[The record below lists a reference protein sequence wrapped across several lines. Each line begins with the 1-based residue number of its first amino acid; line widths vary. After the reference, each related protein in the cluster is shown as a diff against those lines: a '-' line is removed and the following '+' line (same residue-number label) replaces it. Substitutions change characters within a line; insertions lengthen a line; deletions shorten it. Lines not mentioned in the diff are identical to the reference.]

1 MSTIY
6 TMKAAIIALLG
17 LSLATFSCKKD
28 STPAADATVYMNL
41 TAGNIRTYEITNN
54 LTAGVSTN
62 IVTSTT
68 RDSSIG
74 GKNYHV
80 FTNSNGAIN
89 DYYNITGNDYN
100 TFRNL
105 IALANTAFANIY
117 LKTNAVAGTS
127 WSQTENITINIGVP
141 TTIPLTI
148 THTIAA
154 KDLTRTVN
162 GKAYTNVI
170 QTTTA
175 ITSTSLPA
183 GSLTTDIQ
191 SYYAPNYG
199 LIESKNKITTTLL
212 TGSNTDQVTILKSAN
227 F

>member
-1 MSTIY
+1 
-6 TMKAAIIALLG
+6 MKTVKIAFFV

-28 STPAADATVYMNL
+28 STPATNPEVYMTL
-41 TAGNIRTYEITNN
+41 TAGNKWNYEITNN
-54 LTAGVSTN
+54 LTAGVTTN
-62 IVTSTT
+62 TVTSSN

-80 FTNSNGAIN
+80 FTNSNGAAN
-89 DYYNITGNDYN
+89 EYYNISGSDYY

-105 IALANTAFANIY
+105 IALANTSFANIY
-117 LKTNAVAGTS
+117 LKSNAAVGVS
-127 WSQTENITINIGVP
+127 WSQTENITVTSGVP
-141 TTIPLTI
+141 TTLPITI

-154 KDLTRTVN
+154 NNLTRIVS
-162 GKAYTNVI
+162 GKTYTNVI

-199 LIESKNKITTTLL
+199 LIESKNKITTTLI
-212 TGSNTDQVTILKSAN
+212 TGSNTDQNTILKSAN